1 MKSRVYHSSND
12 VLFLALEEL
21 YTKLREDEFLDDFDF
36 IIFAVSPKYNP
47 KDINRTIQRVFNTS
61 NYLAFNAINA
71 FSNDKVVEGV
81 VGLFIKF
88 ERDGEIII
96 NEPSKND
103 LNLIFLPYKEGLE
116 EEKILDSISYLSVG
130 GIASGERA
138 YLYYNGE
145 IIKDN
150 FITLTFKNVD
160 YRFGISLGYKPIG
173 PTYKVQV
180 AKGNRVYV
188 INYEDASLIAKRLL
202 KNLDNDIKNLWYSP
216 VTIISKKG
224 YVDFVRTF
232 KDIKENEYV
241 EFFGN
246 IEAGDM
252 LKLSF
257 ATEKMLLEEDKK
269 VALNLRE
276 KLDYIDLAFNF
287 SCVAREYVLGKY
299 QEKEPKIYSQI
310 LNAPLFGFFTYGE
323 IGPNFDFSSVR
334 LYNQTSLVV
343 ALKEK

>member
-1 MKSRVYHSSND
+1 MKSRLYYSSKD

-21 YTKLREDEFLDDFDF
+21 YTKIKEDEFLEDYDF
-36 IIFAVSPKYNP
+36 IFFAISPKYNP
-47 KDINRTIQRVFNTS
+47 KDVNISIKKVFNTD
-61 NYLAFNAINA
+61 NYFAFNAINA
-71 FSNDKVVEGV
+71 FNNDKVVEGV

-88 ERDGEIII
+88 ERNGEIVI
-96 NEPSKND
+96 NKPDKNG
-103 LNLIFLPYKEGLE
+103 LNLVFLPYMENRSECEFLN
-116 EEKILDSISYLSVG
+116 KIPNLSIG

-138 YLYYNGE
+138 YLYYDNK
-145 IIKDN
+145 IVKDDYVV
-150 FITLTFKNVD
+150 LTFKNVD

-180 AKGNRVYV
+180 TKKEKVYV

-202 KNLDNDIKNLWYSP
+202 KNLDDDIKNLWYSP
-216 VTIISKKG
+216 VIIISKKG

-232 KDIKENEYV
+232 KKIKENEYV

-246 IEAGDM
+246 IEVGDM

-276 KLDYIDLAFNF
+276 NMEYVELAFNF

-299 QEKEPKIYSQI
+299 QEEEPKIYSQI

-334 LYNQTSLVV
+334 LYNQSSLVV